1 MNNVV
6 VSKIRV
12 YNPNKKSSKHAN
24 KGFLKYIATRPGV
37 DITEIDLANKVEN
50 LYLDMSDDK
59 KYLEYITYRPK
70 SHGLFGNVDTTYV
83 DQVANDMYSLT
94 KDGNI
99 IYRGI
104 VSLCEEDAR
113 ELGYLDK
120 NKWNTLLRAT
130 MPDVSNTLG
139 ISISTMKWVAAFHN
153 EEGHPHVHYM
163 LWDSRKRVVS
173 PYIHVAKQQR
183 CREIFSKEIFQDE
196 RINLVIEKTVE
207 RDDIIKLAKNITK
220 DGQEYLLNFQ
230 SIETIPQKIP
240 KKIDINE
247 SEEIATKLER
257 LVELLPE
264 HGRINYAFVPKEV
277 KAYTDEIVD
286 MIFKRKDVSKELN
299 SFLKHNEKISQ
310 TYSALD
316 EKVQRATSKAY
327 LDIERRIQN
336 VVLNAAKEL
345 RFSNYKKADN
355 IGSILNENKSYNKIT
370 KDEDITLIES
380 EKGIQLIEENLQTNT
395 YSKLTYENDNVK
407 QARAIINNVYSK
419 KEDYRKAL
427 KLFSIEASK
436 GNIVALTDIGK
447 MYAQGLGVRKD
458 IKIAGSFMRRA
469 RQSFLYQEEKESI
482 VPSIEGD
489 VDEYNEASTR
499 INHDSKLNNNNS
511 SNDMR
516 VTERLQVA
524 SANSGESNH
533 HVKNTSSSDKSDGS
547 NKSNKEDKKFSLWTD
562 NYKNARL
569 YLYGDKENKPNVKM
583 AIELLL
589 TECESGNP
597 LAYYDMGAIYSKGLK
612 VEIDTEKAKD
622 YYTKSF
628 NIFND
633 LESQYSNN
641 YLKYKIGKMYMQ
653 GIGTEQ
659 NYEEAF
665 NWLAEPVANGYQLAE
680 YTLGNLYYNGN
691 GVEKDMDKAFTLY
704 KSSASKGNVY
714 AKYELGKMYE
724 KGVGTSI
731 DLELSEKNYK
741 EALESFVK
749 SEDERPDDNL
759 QYRIAKMYYDGKGTN
774 TDTEKAIVYLKKAVE
789 LKNENAQYLLAKIN
803 LKSENSEEKEESLS
817 WFKEAAESGNE
828 RAQYYLGKLYLDKEY
843 GIYNEDEGI
852 RLLKLSAE
860 SNNTFAQFTLGKSLL
875 DKESKYFDIEQGI
888 SYLLLSAESENEF
901 AQYTLGKV
909 YLSDEYGCKD
919 IEKAM
924 YYLNLSADQ
933 GNSFA
938 QYTLGK
944 VYLTDEYKTKDI
956 NKAIE
961 YLNMSADQDNE
972 YAQYTLGKIYI
983 SEEYN
988 CKDINKGIE
997 YLLKSAAHGNSFAQ
1011 YTLGKIYIDKEAN
1024 LFNMEKGIEYLELS
1038 EQQGNEYAQYT
1049 LGKLYLDKDSPYFNE
1064 KLGLDYLKKA
1074 TDQNNVYAIYT
1085 LGKIYMDEN
1094 YKCYNEEQG
1103 MEYIEHAAKLD
1114 FDCAQYA
1121 LGKICMDKESKYFDE
1136 DKAFYWLSKS
1146 ADANDYSK
1154 YSLARLLLRDDG
1166 KHYDPNKA
1174 TTLLY
1179 EAANN
1184 NNSYAQ
1190 LELAKQFLYGKH
1202 VKKDKEKAEYWLN
1215 KSLEDNNPAAQEF
1228 VTYRKEFEERM
1239 FKQKLMSSSYNL
1251 IQSCF
1256 NTVNANKEIAKFELD
1271 QEILRA
1277 SRKNAKKMS
1286 HHKENEN

>member
-1 MNNVV
+1 MSLKNVV

-37 DITEIDLANKVEN
+37 DITSLDLNEKIEN

-83 DQVANDMYSLT
+83 DQVANEMYSLT

-113 ELGYLDK
+113 DLGYLDK

-130 MPDVSNTLG
+130 MPDVSYTLG

-163 LWDSRKRVVS
+163 LWDSRKRVAS

-183 CREIFSKEIFQDE
+183 CREILSKEIFQDE
-196 RINLVIEKTVE
+196 RVNLVIEKTVE

-220 DGQEYLLNFQ
+220 DSQEYLININSL
-230 SIETIPQKIP
+230 ETIPQRIP
-240 KKIDINE
+240 KRIGINE
-247 SEEIATKLER
+247 AEEIAAKLGR
-257 LVELLPE
+257 LVDLLPE
-264 HGRINYAFVPKEV
+264 HGRINYAFAPKEV
-277 KAYTDEIVD
+277 KAYTDDIVD

-299 SFLKHNEKISQ
+299 SFLKHNEEISQ

-345 RFSNYKKADN
+345 RISNYKKADN
-355 IGSILNENKSYNKIT
+355 IGSIVIENKSYNKVTI
-370 KDEDITLIES
+370 DEDKTLIES
-380 EKGIQLIEENLQTNT
+380 ETGVQSIEESFQTNT
-395 YSKLTYENDNVK
+395 YSKLLFENDNVK
-407 QARAIINNVYSK
+407 KAREIINNVYSK

-436 GNIVALTDIGK
+436 GNIIALTDIGK
-447 MYAQGLGVRKD
+447 MYAQGLGVKKD

-469 RQSFLYQEEKESI
+469 RQSFLHREENESI
-482 VPSIEGD
+482 ASSIEGD
-489 VDEYNEASTR
+489 GDGYNESNTR
-499 INHDSKLNNNNS
+499 INLDSKLNNNNG
-511 SNDMR
+511 SNARR

-524 SANSGESNH
+524 GANISESNH
-533 HVKNTSSSDKSDGS
+533 HVSS
-547 NKSNKEDKKFSLWTD
+547 
-562 NYKNARL
+562 
-569 YLYGDKENKPNVKM
+569 
-583 AIELLL
+583 
-589 TECESGNP
+589 
-597 LAYYDMGAIYSKGLK
+597 
-612 VEIDTEKAKD
+612 
-622 YYTKSF
+622 
-628 NIFND
+628 
-633 LESQYSNN
+633 
-641 YLKYKIGKMYMQ
+641 
-653 GIGTEQ
+653 
-659 NYEEAF
+659 
-665 NWLAEPVANGYQLAE
+665 
-680 YTLGNLYYNGN
+680 
-691 GVEKDMDKAFTLY
+691 
-704 KSSASKGNVY
+704 
-714 AKYELGKMYE
+714 
-724 KGVGTSI
+724 
-731 DLELSEKNYK
+731 
-741 EALESFVK
+741 
-749 SEDERPDDNL
+749 
-759 QYRIAKMYYDGKGTN
+759 
-774 TDTEKAIVYLKKAVE
+774 
-789 LKNENAQYLLAKIN
+789 QYLLSKIN
-803 LKSENSEEKEESLS
+803 LRSENNEEKEKSLN
-817 WFKEAAESGNE
+817 WFKEAAEG
-828 RAQYYLGKLYLDKEY
+828 G
-843 GIYNEDEGI
+843 
-852 RLLKLSAE
+852 
-860 SNNTFAQFTLGKSLL
+860 
-875 DKESKYFDIEQGI
+875 
-888 SYLLLSAESENEF
+888 NEF
-901 AQYTLGKV
+901 AQYTVGKV

-919 IEKAM
+919 TEKAM

-944 VYLTDEYKTKDI
+944 VYLSDEYKIMDI
-956 NKAIE
+956 NKAVE
-961 YLNMSADQDNE
+961 YLIESADQDNE

-983 SEEYN
+983 SEVYD
-988 CKDINKGIE
+988 CKDINKGTE
-997 YLLKSAAHGNSFAQ
+997 YLLKSADHGNSFAQ
-1011 YTLGKIYIDKEAN
+1011 YTLGKIFIDKESN
-1024 LFNMEKGIEYLELS
+1024 FFNIKKGFEYLELS
-1038 EQQGNEYAQYT
+1038 EKQGNEYAQNT
-1049 LGKLYLDKDSPYFNE
+1049 LGKLYLDKNSPYFNE

-1103 MEYIEHAAKLD
+1103 MEYIERAAKLG
-1114 FDCAQYA
+1114 FDCAQYV
-1121 LGKICMDKESKYFDE
+1121 LGKIYMDKESKCYDE
-1136 DKAFYWLSKS
+1136 DKALYWLSKS
-1146 ADANDYSK
+1146 SDDNEYSK

-1166 KHYDPNKA
+1166 KHYDPDRA
-1174 TTLLY
+1174 ITLLY

-1228 VTYRKEFEERM
+1228 VTYRKELEERM
-1239 FKQKLMSSSYNL
+1239 FKQKLMSLSFKL

-1256 NTVNANKEIAKFELD
+1256 NTVNANKEMAKYELD

-1277 SRKNAKKMS
+1277 SRKNAKKTN
-1286 HHKENEN
+1286 HHKEKENEM

>member
-1 MNNVV
+1 MSLKNVV

-37 DITEIDLANKVEN
+37 DITSLDLNEKIEN

-83 DQVANDMYSLT
+83 DQVANEMYSLT

-113 ELGYLDK
+113 DLGYLDK

-163 LWDSRKRVVS
+163 LWDSRKRVAS

-183 CREIFSKEIFQDE
+183 CREILSKEIFQDE
-196 RINLVIEKTVE
+196 RVNLVIEKTVE

-220 DGQEYLLNFQ
+220 DSQEYVLNIN
-230 SIETIPQKIP
+230 SLETIPQRIP
-240 KKIDINE
+240 KRIGINE
-247 SEEIATKLER
+247 AEEIAAKLER
-257 LVELLPE
+257 LVDLLPE

-345 RFSNYKKADN
+345 RKSNYKKADN
-355 IGSILNENKSYNKIT
+355 IGSIVIENKSYNKVT
-370 KDEDITLIES
+370 MDEDKTLIEIETGVQS
-380 EKGIQLIEENLQTNT
+380 IEENFQTNT
-395 YSKLTYENDNVK
+395 YSKLLFENDNVK
-407 QARAIINNVYSK
+407 KAREIINNVYSK

-436 GNIVALTDIGK
+436 GNIIALTDIGK
-447 MYAQGLGVRKD
+447 MYAQGLGVKKD

-469 RQSFLYQEEKESI
+469 RQSFLHREENESI
-482 VPSIEGD
+482 ASSIEGD
-489 VDEYNEASTR
+489 GDGYNESNTR
-499 INHDSKLNNNNS
+499 INLDSKLNNNNG
-511 SNDMR
+511 SNDRR

-524 SANSGESNH
+524 GANISESNH
-533 HVKNTSSSDKSDGS
+533 HVNS
-547 NKSNKEDKKFSLWTD
+547 
-562 NYKNARL
+562 
-569 YLYGDKENKPNVKM
+569 
-583 AIELLL
+583 
-589 TECESGNP
+589 
-597 LAYYDMGAIYSKGLK
+597 
-612 VEIDTEKAKD
+612 
-622 YYTKSF
+622 
-628 NIFND
+628 
-633 LESQYSNN
+633 
-641 YLKYKIGKMYMQ
+641 
-653 GIGTEQ
+653 
-659 NYEEAF
+659 
-665 NWLAEPVANGYQLAE
+665 
-680 YTLGNLYYNGN
+680 
-691 GVEKDMDKAFTLY
+691 
-704 KSSASKGNVY
+704 
-714 AKYELGKMYE
+714 
-724 KGVGTSI
+724 
-731 DLELSEKNYK
+731 
-741 EALESFVK
+741 
-749 SEDERPDDNL
+749 
-759 QYRIAKMYYDGKGTN
+759 
-774 TDTEKAIVYLKKAVE
+774 
-789 LKNENAQYLLAKIN
+789 QYLLSKIN
-803 LKSENSEEKEESLS
+803 LRSENNEEKEKSLN
-817 WFKEAAESGNE
+817 WFKEAAEG
-828 RAQYYLGKLYLDKEY
+828 G
-843 GIYNEDEGI
+843 
-852 RLLKLSAE
+852 
-860 SNNTFAQFTLGKSLL
+860 
-875 DKESKYFDIEQGI
+875 
-888 SYLLLSAESENEF
+888 NEF

-919 IEKAM
+919 TEKAM

-944 VYLTDEYKTKDI
+944 VYLSDEYKIMDI
-956 NKAIE
+956 NKAVE
-961 YLNMSADQDNE
+961 YLIESADQDNE

-983 SEEYN
+983 SEVYD
-988 CKDINKGIE
+988 CKDINKGTE
-997 YLLKSAAHGNSFAQ
+997 YLLKSADHGNSFAQ
-1011 YTLGKIYIDKEAN
+1011 YTLGKIFIDKESN
-1024 LFNMEKGIEYLELS
+1024 FFNIKKVFEYLELS
-1038 EQQGNEYAQYT
+1038 EKQGNEYAQNT
-1049 LGKLYLDKDSPYFNE
+1049 LGKLYLDKNSPYFNE

-1103 MEYIEHAAKLD
+1103 MEYIERAAKLG
-1114 FDCAQYA
+1114 FDCAQYV
-1121 LGKICMDKESKYFDE
+1121 LGKIYMDKESKCYDE
-1136 DKAFYWLSKS
+1136 DKALYWLSKS
-1146 ADANDYSK
+1146 SDDNEYSK

-1166 KHYDPNKA
+1166 KHYDPDRA
-1174 TTLLY
+1174 ITLLY

-1202 VKKDKEKAEYWLN
+1202 LEKDREKAEYWLN
-1215 KSLEDNNPAAQEF
+1215 KALEDNNPEAQEF
-1228 VTYRKEFEERM
+1228 VTYRKEIEERM
-1239 FKQKLMSSSYNL
+1239 FKQKIMSFSFKL

-1256 NTVNANKEIAKFELD
+1256 STVNANKEMAKYELD

-1277 SRKNAKKMS
+1277 SRKNAKKS
-1286 HHKENEN
+1286 NHHKEKGNEM